1 MPSAPL
7 YRALAARIGEQI
19 ANGTWRPGDKVP
31 SVRALA
37 REQGVAINT
46 AIGAYQALEALGV
59 LEPRPQAGWYVR
71 APESL
76 LPDEPSA
83 SAPRGRPTAVGSGD
97 LVRMILED
105 RANPALVQLGT
116 AFPDPDLLPLAKL
129 RRSLAR
135 AGALPATAASY
146 DFPPGCRALRVQVAK
161 RLARLGCR
169 VGPDDLITTIGSQ
182 EAMLLC
188 LRAVCKPGDSVAV
201 ESPTYY
207 GVLHALEALQLKA
220 VEIPTSP
227 RDGMSLDGL
236 RLALRSHRIAAVL
249 AITNHNNP
257 LGSRMPDEA
266 KRELVALLAE
276 REVPL
281 IEDDIYGDLWHEG
294 GRPSV
299 AKAWDRAGLVMHC
312 ASVSKSIAPGYR
324 VGWVAAGRWQAQVH
338 HLKMVHNLASP
349 LPTQLAIA
357 DFLETGGYDR
367 HLAGVRPV
375 YASRCLRMAQAIARH
390 FPSGTRAT
398 RPLGGFVL
406 WVELPRQVDALVLYE
421 LATRAGIAIAPGPIF
436 SPTGGYRNC
445 IRLSAARWEEREE
458 QAVTTLGTLVRKLAA
473 RGEIRR

>member
-1 MPSAPL
+1 MPIAPL
-7 YRALAARIGEQI
+7 YRALADRIGEQI
-19 ANGTWRPGDKVP
+19 ANGTWRAGERVP

-46 AIGAYQALEALGV
+46 AIGAYQALEARGV
-59 LEPRPQAGWYVR
+59 LESRPQAGWYVR
-71 APESL
+71 AVGAA
-76 LPDEPSA
+76 LPAEPSS
-83 SAPRGRPTAVGSGD
+83 SAPRCRPTAVGSGD

-105 RANPALVQLGT
+105 RGDPRLVQLGT
-116 AFPDPDLLPLAKL
+116 ALPDPDLLPLAKL

-135 AGALPATAASY
+135 AAPEAAAQY

-169 VGPDDLITTIGSQ
+169 VGPDDLITTVGSQ
-182 EAMLLC
+182 EAFLLC
-188 LRAVCKPGDSVAV
+188 LRAVCRPGDTVAV

-207 GVLHALEALQLKA
+207 GVLRVLEALDLKA

-227 RDGMSLDGL
+227 RDGLSLDAL

-257 LGSRMPDEA
+257 LGSRMPDDA

-299 AKAWDRAGLVMHC
+299 AKAWDHEGLVMLC

-338 HLKMVHNLASP
+338 QLKTVHNLATP

-357 DFLETGGYDR
+357 DFLENGGYDR
-367 HLAGVRPV
+367 HLAAVRPV
-375 YASRCLRMAQAIARH
+375 YARRCLLMAQAIARH
-390 FPSGTRAT
+390 FPAGTRAT

-406 WVELPRQVDALVLYE
+406 WVELPRQVDSLVLYE
-421 LATRAGIAIAPGPIF
+421 VAARAGIAIAPGPIF
-436 SPTGGYRNC
+436 SAAKGYRNC
-445 IRLSAARWEEREE
+445 IRLSAARWGEREE
-458 QAVTTLGTLVRKLAA
+458 QAVATLGTLVRKLAK
-473 RGEIRR
+473 